1 MKISLSTLFV
11 LTAISAIAVASVS
24 GDPIVGMGLGIIL
37 LPTVIGLLIATIL
50 TKRYGNT
57 TPDEREFDD
66 VSC

>member
-37 LPTVIGLLIATIL
+37 LPTVIGL
-50 TKRYGNT
+50 
-57 TPDEREFDD
+57 
-66 VSC
+66 